1 MKVSRFHC
9 MDCKYYYVPDNC
21 SFAMCA
27 SPRSGEGYVSGND
40 CACNAFYPKTTK
52 VKPRRLCDFC
62 ERSRPIDDDYGRY
75 SLECVKLIPLP
86 SINLTTVEKTEPK
99 NKAEYAMFIYED
111 EDDGEVG
118 SFPIKFCPLC
128 GRKLT
133 GEGKK

>member
-1 MKVSRFHC
+1 MSNRDSICLKCRWRSICIYAPIHDPCVAFE
-9 MDCKYYYVPDNC
+9 
-21 SFAMCA
+21 
-27 SPRSGEGYVSGND
+27 PRAN
-40 CACNAFYPKTTK
+40 K

-62 ERSRPIDDDYGRY
+62 ERRRPIDDDYGRY

-86 SINLTTVEKTEPK
+86 SINLTTGEKTEPK
-99 NKAEYAMFIYED
+99 NKAEYAMFIYEY